1 MTDTH
6 DFNMVFEA
14 LQRYVDNDILAMT
27 SSVILH
33 DQKVVAQHLCGRQD
47 RESDIEVKE
56 DSIFRLFSNTKIIT
70 AIAAMTLWEQGKFG
84 LDDAV
89 AEHLPVLDGLNVLK
103 PNATDVSETESL
115 GSPPTIRQLMCH
127 SAGFSYGIFA
137 ESLVDA
143 LYMQNQVLAPHQNL
157 GEMVDVI
164 AKIPLATQ
172 PGTRFQYSVSSDV
185 LAHLIEIW
193 SGKSFGEYLQHTIF
207 EPLGMIDT
215 AFWVPEEKVSRFCS
229 IYAGP
234 DEMDPMKPGLTKA
247 PDAFGSYTE
256 RRALESGGG
265 GLVGTITDYSKFI
278 CMLMGDGEFNGVRIV
293 RPETLA
299 MMRTNQLPSG
309 VGVQLPNWFM
319 PDTVFGLG
327 LALKNKPA
335 EGEPETAVGE
345 YHWGGLAG
353 THSWV
358 APSIDVAGLTFTQR
372 MPGFWHPFSHEFKR
386 LVYAAFDQDS

>member
-6 DFNMVFEA
+6 DFNPVFEA
-14 LQRYVDNDILAMT
+14 LQRYVDNEILAMT

-193 SGKSFGEYLQHTIF
+193 SWEVV
-207 EPLGMIDT
+207 
-215 AFWVPEEKVSRFCS
+215 WRVPPTHDLR
-229 IYAGP
+229 
-234 DEMDPMKPGLTKA
+234 
-247 PDAFGSYTE
+247 
-256 RRALESGGG
+256 
-265 GLVGTITDYSKFI
+265 
-278 CMLMGDGEFNGVRIV
+278 
-293 RPETLA
+293 
-299 MMRTNQLPSG
+299 
-309 VGVQLPNWFM
+309 
-319 PDTVFGLG
+319 
-327 LALKNKPA
+327 
-335 EGEPETAVGE
+335 AVG
-345 YHWGGLAG
+345 HDR
-353 THSWV
+353 H
-358 APSIDVAGLTFTQR
+358 
-372 MPGFWHPFSHEFKR
+372 R
-386 LVYAAFDQDS
+386 LLGS